1 MRLHYNKNKYIEYLK
16 ELTNIPFTKRIRMV
30 CTSAYAARSSWL
42 IRPINTCVTTRVP
55 NDVTLN
61 NIEGNAILHVIFD
74 SSQIFALKSLSPS
87 ASEPRSLSSILLSII
102 LIHKNMKRRKRIKL
116 NLASKFYNNFIS
128 SSVEKE
134 NQTKF
139 DTTLNNQF
147 YQKLKFA
154 KLGFNMHIMSYNT
167 NLVTIYSTS
176 CIDHGYH

>member
-1 MRLHYNKNKYIEYLK
+1 
-16 ELTNIPFTKRIRMV
+16 
-30 CTSAYAARSSWL
+30 
-42 IRPINTCVTTRVP
+42 
-55 NDVTLN
+55 
-61 NIEGNAILHVIFD
+61 
-74 SSQIFALKSLSPS
+74 
-87 ASEPRSLSSILLSII
+87 
-102 LIHKNMKRRKRIKL
+102 MKRRKRIKL